1 MGNDTFANPPPSSL
15 PLSDPAMALIF
26 EAIKRRFGEDVPLKD
41 PERVLH
47 RVQKNIRRLKTPGA
61 KLRTIAQASGEL
73 RLHYL
78 ETSARIGHMERNG
91 DIDDPVACFGY
102 LERIELIIRRLELLR
117 DKEDQV
123 SLEAKESA
131 PASTEIMSIPLIP
144 QPGIPERP
152 EAPEIMDVDE
162 LAAFL
167 HVSPSTIY
175 HRTRNGDIPTRRIG
189 SRLLF
194 SREEIKAWIAS
205 ESCSIRLNSA

>member
-1 MGNDTFANPPPSSL
+1 MGSLTLTGTPAWAMPND
-15 PLSDPAMALIF
+15 DPTTALIF
-26 EAIKRRFGEDVPLKD
+26 EAIKQRFGEDVQLTD
-41 PERVLH
+41 PERVFH
-47 RVQKNIRRLKTPGA
+47 RVQKNICRLKTPGA
-61 KLRTIAQASGEL
+61 KLRTITQASGEL

-91 DIDDPVACFGY
+91 DIDDPVTCYGY

-131 PASTEIMSIPLIP
+131 PASTEIMSNPLIP

-152 EAPEIMDVDE
+152 EAPEIMDVEE
-162 LAAFL
+162 LAVFL

-175 HRTRNGDIPTRRIG
+175 HRSRNGDIPTRRVG
-189 SRLLF
+189 ARLLF
-194 SREEIKAWIAS
+194 SREEIKAWLIS
-205 ESCSIRLNSA
+205 SKQESTPAA